1 MISWH
6 SIFSIVIVKDL
17 FQMYS
22 PIWSKIK
29 AGDKQ
34 AFKLFFDEYY
44 SSFCLYANSILDD
57 LELSQDIVSDCF
69 VKIWERK
76 DKIQIKTSIEKYV
89 LLSVRNSIYSY
100 LRSPRSKNIDI
111 EFIIERLE
119 NTSIEE
125 YDIEKEETIQRI
137 YKLIEELPEQR
148 KRILELA
155 TFKGMSYKD
164 IAEKLNISVNTV
176 KTQLSRAYHFL
187 REKLMDDSIILWLI
201 FEKK

>member
-1 MISWH
+1 MENFTWN
-6 SIFSIVIVKDL
+6 
-17 FQMYS
+17 
-22 PIWSKIK
+22 KIK

-34 AFKLFFDEYY
+34 AFKLFFDDYY

-69 VKIWERK
+69 VRIWERK
-76 DKIQIKTSIEKYV
+76 GKIQIKTSIEKYL

-100 LRSPRSKNIDI
+100 LRSPRSRNIDI
-111 EFIIERLE
+111 DLIIGRLE
-119 NTSIEE
+119 NTPIEE
-125 YDIEKEETIQRI
+125 YDIEKEETIQLV

-148 KRILELA
+148 RRILELA
-155 TFKGMSYKD
+155 TFNGMSYKD

-187 REKLMDDSIILWLI
+187 REKLVDDNIILWLI
-201 FEKK
+201 FRKKIK

>member
-1 MISWH
+1 MEN
-6 SIFSIVIVKDL
+6 
-17 FQMYS
+17 
-22 PIWSKIK
+22 PIWNKIK

-44 SSFCLYANSILDD
+44 SSFCLYANSILDN

-69 VKIWERK
+69 VRIWERK
-76 DKIQIKTSIEKYV
+76 EKILIKTSFEKYV

-100 LRSPRSKNIDI
+100 LRSPRSKSVDIDV
-111 EFIIERLE
+111 IIERLE
-119 NTSIEE
+119 NTPIEE
-125 YDIEKEETIQRI
+125 YDVEKEETIQRV
-137 YKLIEELPEQR
+137 YMLIQELPEQR
-148 KRILELA
+148 RRILEMA

-164 IAEKLNISVNTV
+164 IAENLNISVNTV

-201 FEKK
+201 FQNKIR

>member
-1 MISWH
+1 MNNLTWN
-6 SIFSIVIVKDL
+6 
-17 FQMYS
+17 
-22 PIWSKIK
+22 KIK

-57 LELSQDIVSDCF
+57 LELSQDIVTDCF
-69 VKIWERK
+69 VRIWERK

-89 LLSVRNSIYSY
+89 LLSVRNGIYSY
-100 LRSPRSKNIDI
+100 LRSPRSRSTDI
-111 EFIIERLE
+111 ESVIERLE

-125 YDIEKEETIQRI
+125 YDIEKEETLQRV

-148 KRILELA
+148 RRILELA
-155 TFKGMSYKD
+155 TFEGISYKD
-164 IAEKLNISVNTV
+164 IAENLNISVNTV

-201 FEKK
+201 FRKEIK

>member
-1 MISWH
+1 MFLDIL
-6 SIFSIVIVKDL
+6 IIIVKDFFL
-17 FQMYS
+17 MS
-22 PIWSKIK
+22 NPIWSKIK

-34 AFKLFFDEYY
+34 AFRLFFEEYY

-100 LRSPRSKNIDI
+100 LRSPRSRNVDSDY
-111 EFIIERLE
+111 IIGLLE
-119 NTSIEE
+119 DTPIEE
-125 YDIEKEETIQRI
+125 YDIEKEETIQRV

-148 KRILELA
+148 RRILELA
-155 TFKGMSYKD
+155 TFKGMSYME
-164 IAEKLNISVNTV
+164 IAERLNISVNTV

-187 REKLMDDSIILWLI
+187 REKLIDDNLILWLI
-201 FEKK
+201 FRKEIK

>member
-1 MISWH
+1 MDSLTWN
-6 SIFSIVIVKDL
+6 
-17 FQMYS
+17 
-22 PIWSKIK
+22 KIK

-57 LELSQDIVSDCF
+57 LELSQDIVSECF
-69 VKIWERK
+69 VRIWERK

-100 LRSPRSKNIDI
+100 LRSPRSRNVDIDL
-111 EFIIERLE
+111 IIGRLE
-119 NTSIEE
+119 NTPIEE
-125 YDIEKEETIQRI
+125 YDIEKEETIQRV

-148 KRILELA
+148 RRILEMA

-176 KTQLSRAYHFL
+176 KTQLSRSYHFL
-187 REKLMDDSIILWLI
+187 REKLVDDSIILWLI
-201 FEKK
+201 FRKKNNKILLSPKYSL

>member
-1 MISWH
+1 MEN
-6 SIFSIVIVKDL
+6 L
-17 FQMYS
+17 
-22 PIWSKIK
+22 IWNKIK

-34 AFKLFFDEYY
+34 AFKLFFDKYY

-69 VKIWERK
+69 VRIWERK
-76 DKIQIKTSIEKYV
+76 DKILIKTSIEKYL

-100 LRSPRSKNIDI
+100 LRSPRSRTVDI
-111 EFIIERLE
+111 NLIIERLE
-119 NTSIEE
+119 NTPVEE
-125 YDIEKEETIQRI
+125 YDIDKEETIQRV

-148 KRILELA
+148 RRVLEMA

-176 KTQLSRAYHFL
+176 KTQLSRAYRFL
-187 REKLMDDSIILWLI
+187 REKLMNDSIILWLFFRNKI
-201 FEKK
+201 K

>member
-1 MISWH
+1 M
-6 SIFSIVIVKDL
+6 KDL
-17 FQMYS
+17 FQTYS

-29 AGDKQ
+29 AGDKH

-119 NTSIEE
+119 NTPIEE

-148 KRILELA
+148 RRILELA

>member
-1 MISWH
+1 M
-6 SIFSIVIVKDL
+6 KDHFL
-17 FQMYS
+17 MEN
-22 PIWSKIK
+22 PIWNKIK

-44 SSFCLYANSILDD
+44 SSFCLYANSILDN

-69 VKIWERK
+69 VRIWERK
-76 DKIQIKTSIEKYV
+76 EKILIKTSFEKYV

-100 LRSPRSKNIDI
+100 LRSPRSKSVDIDV
-111 EFIIERLE
+111 IIERLE
-119 NTSIEE
+119 NTPIEE
-125 YDIEKEETIQRI
+125 YDVEKEETIQRV
-137 YKLIEELPEQR
+137 YMLIQELPEQR
-148 KRILELA
+148 RRILEMA

-164 IAEKLNISVNTV
+164 IAENLNISVNTV

-201 FEKK
+201 FQNKIR